1 MQAGGADWKAGMSWY
16 DYVLTIYK
24 IIVIKM
30 CQREKKKVL
39 GIQRGSFGLKL
50 KFAQLKK
57 KLF

>member
-1 MQAGGADWKAGMSWY
+1 MQAGGADWKAGTSWY

-30 CQREKKKVL
+30 CQREKSAWNTERIVWFEIKVCAA
-39 GIQRGSFGLKL
+39 SE
-50 KFAQLKK
+50 K

>member
-30 CQREKKKVL
+30 CQREKKKHAWNTEKIIWFEIKVCV
-39 GIQRGSFGLKL
+39 
-50 KFAQLKK
+50 A
-57 KLF
+57 

>member
-30 CQREKKKVL
+30 CQREKKKHAWNTEKIIWFEIKVC
-39 GIQRGSFGLKL
+39 
-50 KFAQLKK
+50 AA
-57 KLF
+57 